1 MNCDVSWLTV
11 MCRASGVRVVVLSPP
26 ALAEPKGCCS
36 KNAASATANT
46 TRVRRKIVVF
56 MSAETGSGRGSFVN
70 ARHGTAAPADMV
82 THCLTERSRQ
92 AFGHV
97 LPAYDARPVNA
108 VGHLGHVQTGKAARV
123 DE

>member
-1 MNCDVSWLTV
+1 MRL
-11 MCRASGVRVVVLSPP
+11 
-26 ALAEPKGCCS
+26 EPHIF
-36 KNAASATANT
+36 TLFPYT
-46 TRVRRKIVVF
+46 TLFRSVRRKIVVF

-108 VGHLGHVQTGKAARV
+108 VGHLGHRSEERRAGNEWSSRRGG
-123 DE
+123 E